1 MSRLDFIREQAKK
14 KPVQANVIVGSNFKH
29 GSNVTIGG
37 DGFGYEKNEQGE
49 YEFMQHFGDVYI
61 GDNVTI
67 GSNTCIDRGAVEH
80 TQIGNGTKID
90 NLVHIAHGVKI
101 GDNCLI
107 VAGTVICGSTEI
119 GGNTYIGANVTI
131 REHLKI
137 GQNVYIGMGS
147 VVTKDIPA
155 NEMWYGNP
163 AKFIKTI

>member
-14 KPVQANVIVGSNFKH
+14 KPLAANVIVGRNFKH
-29 GSNVTIGG
+29 GSNVSIGG
-37 DGFGYEKNEQGE
+37 DGFGFEKNEQGE

-61 GDNVTI
+61 GDDVKI

-155 NEMWYGNP
+155 NQMWYGNP
-163 AKFIKTI
+163 AKFIKEI

>member
-14 KPVQANVIVGSNFKH
+14 KHVPVNVIIGANFKQ

-37 DGFGYEKNEQGE
+37 DGFGYEKNEHGE
-49 YEFMQHFGDVYI
+49 YEFFPHFGDVYI
-61 GDNVTI
+61 GDNVSV

-90 NLVHIAHGVKI
+90 NLVHIAHAVKI

-107 VAGTVICGSTEI
+107 VAGSVICGSVKI
-119 GGNTYIGANVTI
+119 GEGTYIGANVTI
-131 REHLKI
+131 REHLTI
-137 GQNVYIGMGS
+137 GNSAYIGMGS
-147 VVTKDIPA
+147 VVTKNVGD

-163 AKFIKTI
+163 AKFIKKI

>member
-1 MSRLDFIREQAKK
+1 MSRLAFIREQAKK
-14 KPVQANVIVGSNFKH
+14 TPVQANVIVGRNFQH
-29 GSNVTIGG
+29 GSNVSIGG
-37 DGFGYEKNEQGE
+37 DGFGFEKNEQGE

-61 GDNVTI
+61 GDDVKI

-107 VAGTVICGSTEI
+107 VAGSVICGSTEI
-119 GGNTYIGANVTI
+119 GGGTYIGANVTI

-137 GQNVYIGMGS
+137 GQNVFIGMGS
-147 VVTKDIPA
+147 VVTKDIPS

-163 AKFIKTI
+163 AKFIKKI